1 MMISRRNY
9 VMLTAIMLVI
19 LFMFQAAGVAKN
31 RLNDAQT
38 NEYADENRTE
48 LRAADAFTTDQKLQK
63 LRASSDDAEQESSNS
78 RLIVFVG
85 DGQKSRVIDTVRQ
98 WCTYSKRALIACATA
113 AQALEYQEQTE
124 LLLVDTQTID
134 IAQETP
140 LLNEAAA
147 AGSAIVLC
155 NLPDVSVVAANAELE
170 KLCGI
175 MTVYEQAADIRGVML
190 FDGFLLGGEQVYMQE
205 KPEELYRQDME
216 LTVPWYLT
224 LSANKSY
231 MVGLLDDL
239 KLLDGELD
247 NEYAPNLI
255 WRTSGAGAPVF
266 VVNGDFMEDATGI
279 GILEAMAY
287 ELHEYEIYPV
297 VNAQNLSVVN
307 YPSFAD
313 ENSEEM
319 MERYSRELPSLYRD
333 VIWQSI
339 SSVAERS
346 RSRITA
352 LLSPQYDYTDG
363 NEPSSDAF
371 TYYARLLR
379 EKHMELGLSLD
390 QISDVPLEEKV
401 ASDLSFLN
409 ENLAGYEYRSI
420 YMPVTDA
427 DSYALLHDAD
437 GLSGITTVLSDYD
450 EAEPLLSYEGDCCVQ
465 RSTNDAFRHT
475 NTDDLRMRAVESAL
489 GYTSVI
495 LNMKR
500 AAYPQSEDD
509 SWERLY
515 EHFSSN
521 QLTYWE
527 GYEAFDKTTLS
538 ESDVRVRR
546 FLNLDFSEERKG
558 QTLTVSI
565 GQFEENAYFILRTHG
580 ERITEAEGASYTEI
594 EEHAWLIHAQAEQF
608 SLTLEKDGAVEYDGA
623 GAADVKE

>member
-38 NEYADENRTE
+38 NEYANENRTE
-48 LRAADAFTTDQKLQK
+48 MGAEGAFTTEKKLQE
-63 LRASSDDAEQESSNS
+63 LSETTENS
-78 RLIVFVG
+78 RLILFVG
-85 DGQKSRVIDTVRQ
+85 DGQKSRVADTVRQ
-98 WCTYSKRALIACATA
+98 WCTYSKRALAEYPTV
-113 AQALEYQEQTE
+113 AQALAASDRFEM
-124 LLLVDTQTID
+124 LLVDTQTIELSQD
-134 IAQETP
+134 VP

-155 NLPDVSVVAANAELE
+155 NLPEVSVVAANEELE

-175 MTVYEQAADIRGVML
+175 MTVYEQSADIKGVML

-205 KPEELYRQDME
+205 KPEEMYRQDME

-287 ELHEYEIYPV
+287 ELHDHEIYPV
-297 VNAQNLSVVN
+297 VNAQNFSAVN

-319 MERYSRELPSLYRD
+319 MARYSRELPSLYRD

-339 SSVAERS
+339 SSVSERS
-346 RSRITA
+346 RSKVTA
-352 LLSPQYDYTDG
+352 MLSPQYDYTDG
-363 NEPSSDAF
+363 NEPSVESF
-371 TYYARLLR
+371 TYYARLFR

-390 QISDVPLEEKV
+390 QISEIPLEEKI

-420 YMPVTDA
+420 YLPDTGA
-427 DSYALLHDAD
+427 DSYALLDSVE
-437 GLSGITTVLSDYD
+437 GLSGITTVLCDYD
-450 EAEPLLSYEGDCCVQ
+450 KNEPLLSYEGSRCVQ
-465 RSTNDAFRHT
+465 HGTNDAFSHT
-475 NTDDLRMRAVESAL
+475 NTDDLRMRSIESAL

-515 EHFSSN
+515 EQFSAN

-527 GYEAFDKTTLS
+527 RYEGFDKTTLS

-546 FLNLDFSEERKG
+546 FLNLDFSEEQQG
-558 QTLTVSI
+558 QTLRVTVEH
-565 GQFEENAYFILRTHG
+565 FEEAAYFILRTHG
-580 ERITEAEGASYTEI
+580 EQISAAEGAAYTEL
-594 EEHAWLIHAQAEQF
+594 EENAWLIRADAEEF
-608 SLTLEKDGAVEYDGA
+608 CLTLENEGQHAYDGA
-623 GAADVKE
+623 GAADVEE